1 MRRVSALKGLLVL
14 GCGLVLGGALDHAW
28 NDGIVA
34 PAAAQE
40 RRAALPTAEEM
51 PGEVARLKAL
61 VPSNSHIMM
70 DVQFQWMSLW
80 FAGQQRNW
88 PLAQYFFSEGRNHIR
103 WLVTKSPTARLRDGT
118 MVDLKSIFDAI
129 DTSSL
134 AAVKTAI
141 DRKNSAEFVAAYRAT
156 LESCYACHK
165 AAGRPYLR
173 PMVPQPGSPS
183 IINYDPNA
191 SWPK

>member
-1 MRRVSALKGLLVL
+1 MRRVLTLQGLLVL
-14 GCGLVLGGALDHAW
+14 GCGVLLGGVLDRAW
-28 NDGIVA
+28 NHGILA
-34 PAAAQE
+34 TAAAQE
-40 RRAALPTAEEM
+40 RRAAPPTAEEL
-51 PGEVARLKAL
+51 PGDVAHLKAL

-70 DVQFQWMSLW
+70 DVQFQWMNLW

-88 PLAQYFFSEGRNHIR
+88 PLAQYFYSEARNHIR
-103 WLVTKSPTARLRDGT
+103 WLITKSPTARLPDGT

-173 PMVPQPGSPS
+173 PMVPQPGSQS
-183 IINYDPNA
+183 IINDDPNA
-191 SWPK
+191 SWPQ